1 MIRFFMDILLLKTDK
16 LGMQFLYYWD
26 RRSVIGVNLRNL
38 GCDRTSNESDKF
50 DSTAMQH
57 KKLTPRFWADLQKL
71 SVRSI
76 APALF
81 GRQSLSLSLA
91 VAAAV
96 AALPATQQA
105 NASTATS
112 WQFDPATNELI
123 ISLPEGTTPKY
134 SVVNRGQIAVDLP
147 NTEVGVDATQ
157 LYPEG
162 MVRSVGVIQL
172 QPGTARIVVNLAPG
186 MAVRADRI
194 QFQRVGADNRWVLV
208 PSIEPSGPET
218 PETSAESVPT
228 PNSTAAEVPAEP
240 APPQVANFPPN
251 SSQST
256 IPNDRIQPITV
267 PFVNVR
273 VNEKPQTQVAAGF
286 DRPNQVVAAPP
297 PQRSIPFGEPLPRQ
311 SRTSVAADNFNPPLP
326 AAAGAEVL
334 LAAGTNLS
342 LVYAGAS
349 PLRLQPKP
357 SRQEVL
363 LLQGGILDSRGNS
376 IVPAN
381 TPIIGRFETTNL
393 GSRFVAQAIL
403 LNGRNIPLVA
413 ISEPIAGRR
422 QKPSDRS
429 LFRNSGIGGV
439 ALFLLSGF
447 SGIGLLAGVA
457 AGATTTYVTGP
468 QPATIQ
474 PGQIFQ
480 VSLTEDFSLQ

>member
-1 MIRFFMDILLLKTDK
+1 
-16 LGMQFLYYWD
+16 
-26 RRSVIGVNLRNL
+26 
-38 GCDRTSNESDKF
+38 
-50 DSTAMQH
+50 
-57 KKLTPRFWADLQKL
+57 
-71 SVRSI
+71 
-76 APALF
+76 LF
-81 GRQSLSLSLA
+81 ARQSLSLSLA
-91 VAAAV
+91 VVAAV
-96 AALPATQQA
+96 VAIPAAQQQA

-123 ISLPEGTTPKY
+123 ISLPEGTMPKY

-162 MVRSVGVIQL
+162 MVRSVGVMQL

-240 APPQVANFPPN
+240 APAQVANFQPN
-251 SSQST
+251 PSQS
-256 IPNDRIQPITV
+256 PNPDDRIRPITV

-273 VNEKPQTQVAAGF
+273 VNEQPQRQVAAGF
-286 DRPNQVVAAPP
+286 DRPTEVVAAAPVQQP
-297 PQRSIPFGEPLPRQ
+297 IPFGEPLPRP
-311 SRTSVAADNFNPPLP
+311 SRTSVALDNFNPPLR
-326 AAAGAEVL
+326 AAAGAEVVL
-334 LAAGTNLS
+334 SVGTNLS

-363 LLQGGILDSRGNS
+363 LLQGGILDSRGNT

-381 TPIIGRFETTNL
+381 TPVIGRFETTNL
-393 GSRFVAQAIL
+393 GTRFVAQAIL
-403 LNGRNIPLVA
+403 LNGRNIPLA
-413 ISEPIAGRR
+413 ASSEPIGGRR
-422 QKPSDRS
+422 QRPSDRS

-447 SGIGLLAGVA
+447 SGIGLLAGAA
-457 AGATTTYVTGP
+457 AGATTTFVAAP

-480 VSLTEDFSLQ
+480 VSLTEDFLLH

>member
-1 MIRFFMDILLLKTDK
+1 
-16 LGMQFLYYWD
+16 
-26 RRSVIGVNLRNL
+26 
-38 GCDRTSNESDKF
+38 
-50 DSTAMQH
+50 MQH
-57 KKLTPRFWADLQKL
+57 KKQTSRFWADLQKL

-76 APALF
+76 APALL

-96 AALPATQQA
+96 AALPAVQQQA

-240 APPQVANFPPN
+240 APSPVANLQPN
-251 SSQST
+251 PSQSAT
-256 IPNDRIQPITV
+256 PNEQIQPITV

-273 VNEKPQTQVAAGF
+273 VNEKPQRQVAAGF
-286 DRPNQVVAAPP
+286 DRPPEVVVAAPP
-297 PQRSIPFGEPLPRQ
+297 RQPIPFGEPLPRQ
-311 SRTSVAADNFNPPLP
+311 SRTSVATDNFNPPLQ

-334 LAAGTNLS
+334 LPVGTNLS

-363 LLQGGILDSRGNS
+363 LQGGILDSRGNS

-381 TPIIGRFETTNL
+381 TPVIGRFETTNL

-403 LNGRNIPLVA
+403 LNGRNIPLAA
-413 ISEPIAGRR
+413 ISEPIGGRR
-422 QKPSDRS
+422 QRPSDRS

-439 ALFLLSGF
+439 ALFLLSGL
-447 SGIGLLAGVA
+447 SGIGLLAGAA
-457 AGATTTYVTGP
+457 AGATTTFVTSP